1 MRLNCKPRTPD
12 SPLRPDT
19 KSGLRRARP
28 TGARRG
34 GGTRLGQ
41 EGCSPR
47 RRAMAAATAG
57 STGFLLQH
65 SPGAEAHA
73 PTLRAGAGH
82 ARPRPR
88 PFTYFLTER
97 PPRLP
102 RPPVGGGHRDRPP
115 TPPQLR
121 KRALEERSSL
131 RVGFSPDILVV
142 KGSTCFQSERMI

>member
-102 RPPVGGGHRDRPP
+102 RPPVGGATGTDPRRLPSSGNGP
-115 TPPQLR
+115 WR
-121 KRALEERSSL
+121 KDLPCEWVFLLTSSL
-131 RVGFSPDILVV
+131 LKALPVSKAR
-142 KGSTCFQSERMI
+142 E